1 MMHPACLNRP
11 TQQGFTMLELVLVI
25 ALLGAMTLAATA
37 LFDTTLDQT
46 RYDDTKV
53 RLETLRRAMVG
64 DPTRTINNAPEISGF
79 VADMGRLPVSLQELL
94 EAPANPAM
102 LWGKDMLDGVVS
114 GVSGELWGGW
124 RGPYLH
130 TLPESG
136 GAVAFRDGWG
146 TAGDAPNYGW
156 LYGTH
161 AAAADTACG
170 AVSAT
175 QPTANEIVL
184 QSCGL
189 GGAVSGVGYAADYP
203 ASGVLVTE
211 DDWSDDLHGQTIV
224 VQFNKVPNQTVSLK
238 LRVYYT
244 KDGAVVATPWD
255 SLPFAMSGVNASGV
269 LSTAS
274 FTFNAA
280 SPLAMGR
287 HAAVVWCISDHNSA
301 VQNVVYNGDCNA
313 ASNPS
318 HAPYYF
324 TLVPRVQQPT
334 MTWTIQ

>member
-1 MMHPACLNRP
+1 MMYPARFARS

-64 DPTRTINNAPEISGF
+64 DPARTINGAPEIRGF
-79 VADMGRLPVSLQELL
+79 VADMGRLPVNLQELL

-102 LWGKDMLDGVVS
+102 LWGGDALGNVVS

-136 GAVAFRDGWG
+136 GNVAFRDGWG

-161 AAAADTACG
+161 AAAAGTACG

-175 QPTANEIVL
+175 QPTNEIVL

-189 GGAVSGVGYAADYP
+189 DGVVGGLDYAADYP

-211 DDWSDDLHGQTIV
+211 DDWSDDLQGQTIV
-224 VQFNKVPNQTVSLK
+224 VNFNKVPNQTVELK

-244 KDGAVVATPWD
+244 KDGAIQPPWD
-255 SLPFAMSGVNASGV
+255 SLPLTMSGVTASGV

-274 FTFNAA
+274 FTFSGA
-280 SPLAMGR
+280 SPLPMGR
-287 HAAVVWCISDHNSA
+287 HAAVVWCITDHASA
-301 VQNVVYNGDCNA
+301 TQDVVYNGDCNA
-313 ASNPS
+313 ASNPT
-318 HAPYYF
+318 HDPYFF
-324 TLVPRVQQPT
+324 TMVPRAQLPT
-334 MTWTIQ
+334 ISWTIQ